1 MPREMEYTIVYRD
14 LSVRVSRTV
23 SGCLKWRAVYI
34 KEVDKDER
42 IVSFRQEIYNEK
54 GELMEVHEKY
64 PVDSGHRKVK

>member
-42 IVSFRQEIYNEK
+42 IVSFRQEIYN
-54 GELMEVHEKY
+54 
-64 PVDSGHRKVK
+64 